1 MDKLGRWASVT
12 LKDDI
17 DGLMTVIAAYRCNPG
32 NESNG
37 DGTFWYHQHC
47 CHFAAENMKK
57 EKNIDYIDPQAI
69 MLKDLQQYINQKQE
83 KKHKIVLMMDANQNS
98 ELGGDIDKFF
108 LRHFW

>member
-1 MDKLGRWASVT
+1 
-12 LKDDI
+12 
-17 DGLMTVIAAYRCNPG
+17 
-32 NESNG
+32 
-37 DGTFWYHQHC
+37 
-47 CHFAAENMKK
+47 
-57 EKNIDYIDPQAI
+57 